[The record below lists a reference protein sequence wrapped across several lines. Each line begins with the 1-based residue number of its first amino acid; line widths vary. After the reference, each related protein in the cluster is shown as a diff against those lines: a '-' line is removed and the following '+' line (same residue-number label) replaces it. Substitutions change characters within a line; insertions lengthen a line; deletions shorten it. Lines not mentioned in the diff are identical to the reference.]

1 MGAWLLICFLVITK
15 EASVYLC
22 ALFQSSIIMA
32 RPGMKQQND
41 IPKAALNKENWREAL
56 VVFSYLKPYRVTFIL
71 GLIVIGLSS
80 LTTLAFPYFL
90 KVLIDSADAIRK
102 GQATLQPGTIALG
115 MIGILVVQGILSF
128 LRVFLLTQV
137 GERALA
143 DLRKDVYQRLIRLSM
158 DFFAQRRV
166 GELSSR
172 LSSDLSQIQDAV
184 TFMLA
189 ELLRGILT
197 LLIGIGLILFISP
210 RLTMVMLSVIPV
222 VVIFAVIFG
231 KYIRRLSRDAQDRLA
246 DSNTIVQ
253 ESLQGI
259 ANVKAFSNEWFEI
272 GRYERSLQQVVNLSV
287 RNGKVRGLF
296 ISFMLFSLFGAI
308 TLVVWYG
315 VGLMQSGILSFGDL
329 TAFVVYTSF
338 VGGSMAGFADLYS
351 NLQKTMGATQRVR
364 EILKEQT
371 EPIDAHRTMVEPQE
385 RLTGEIRFNRVAF
398 SYPSRKDFSVLR
410 DITFHVKAGQLVALV
425 GASGAGKSTIASLIL
440 RFYEPDAGEILF
452 DNLSAEKLT
461 LGTLRSQMAIVP
473 QDVLLFGGTIRDN
486 ISYGDPDASQ
496 EAIEQSAR
504 QANAHDFIAS
514 FPDGYDT
521 IVGERGVKLS
531 GGQRQRIAIARAIL
545 RNPAILILDEATSS
559 LDSASEALVQEAL
572 ENLMRN
578 RTSIV
583 IAHRLSTIRNADQI
597 FVLERGVVRES
608 GTHESLLDIPDGL
621 YRNLHRLQMDME

>member
-1 MGAWLLICFLVITK
+1 
-15 EASVYLC
+15 
-22 ALFQSSIIMA
+22 MA
-32 RPGMKQQND
+32 RPGAKQQD
-41 IPKAALNKENWREAL
+41 EVPKAALNKENWREAL
-56 VVFSYLKPYRVTFIL
+56 VIFSYLKPYRFTFL
-71 GLIVIGLSS
+71 MGLIVIGLSS
-80 LTTLAFPYFL
+80 MTTLAFPYFL

-102 GQATLQPGTIALG
+102 GEASLEPGTIALG
-115 MIGILVVQGILSF
+115 MVGILLVQGVLSF

-143 DLRKDVYQRLIRLSM
+143 DLRKDVYQRLICLSM

-189 ELLRGILT
+189 ELLRGVLT
-197 LLIGIGLILFISP
+197 ILIGIGLILFISP
-210 RLTMVMLSVIPV
+210 KLTLVMLSVIPV
-222 VVIFAVIFG
+222 VVVFAVIFG

-259 ANVKAFSNEWFEI
+259 ANVKAFSNEWYEI
-272 GRYERSLQQVVNLSV
+272 GRYERSLRQVVALSV
-287 RNGKVRGLF
+287 RNGKVRGMF

-315 VGLMQSGILSFGDL
+315 VQLMQAGVLSFGDL

-364 EILKEQT
+364 EILKENT
-371 EPIDAHRTMVEPQE
+371 EDIGSHRITVDPQD
-385 RLTGEIRFNRVAF
+385 RLVGGLTFCNVAF
-398 SYPSRKDFSVLR
+398 SYPSRKEFKVLR
-410 DITFHVKAGQLVALV
+410 DISFDVSAGQQVALV
-425 GASGAGKSTIASLIL
+425 GPSGAGKSTIASLIL
-440 RFYEPDAGEILF
+440 RFYEPDAGSILF
-452 DNLSAEKLT
+452 DGRPAGAMT
-461 LGTLRSQMAIVP
+461 LGTLRSQMAMVP
-473 QDVLLFGGTIRDN
+473 QDVLLFGGSIREN
-486 ISYGDPDASQ
+486 IAYGNPDASQ
-496 EAIEQSAR
+496 EVIEQAAQ
-504 QANAHDFIAS
+504 QANAHDFIVS
-514 FPDGYDT
+514 FPEGYDT
-521 IVGERGVKLS
+521 VVGERGVKLS

-545 RNPAILILDEATSS
+545 RDPAILILDEATSS
-559 LDSASEALVQEAL
+559 LDSASEALVQQAL

-597 FVLERGVVRES
+597 IVLERGIVRES
-608 GTHESLLDIPDGL
+608 GTHESLLKQTEGL
-621 YRNLHRLQMDME
+621 YRNLHRLQMDLD

>member
-1 MGAWLLICFLVITK
+1 
-15 EASVYLC
+15 
-22 ALFQSSIIMA
+22 MA
-32 RPGMKQQND
+32 RPGKNLRDD
-41 IPKAALNKENWREAL
+41 IPKAPLNKENWREAF
-56 VVFSYLKPYRVTFIL
+56 VIFSYLKPYRTTFFL

-80 LTTLAFPYFL
+80 MTTLAFPYFL
-90 KVLIDSADAIRK
+90 KVLIDSADSIRQGK
-102 GQATLQPGTIALG
+102 ATLQPGTIALG
-115 MIGILVVQGILSF
+115 MIGILLLQGVLSF
-128 LRVFLLTQV
+128 LRVFLLTNV

-210 RLTMVMLSVIPV
+210 RLTLVMLSVIPV

-272 GRYERSLQQVVNLSV
+272 GRYEKSLQQVVALSV

-315 VGLMQSGILSFGDL
+315 VGLMQTGMMSFGDL

-364 EILKEQT
+364 EILKETT
-371 EPIDAHRTMVEPQE
+371 EDIEEQRIKVNPAD
-385 RLTGEIRFNRVAF
+385 RLSGELTFRQVAF
-398 SYPSRKDFSVLR
+398 SYPSRRDFPVLR
-410 DITFHVKAGQLVALV
+410 DISFHVHAGQQVALV
-425 GASGAGKSTIASLIL
+425 GPSGAGKSTIASLIL
-440 RFYEPDAGEILF
+440 RFYEPDAGTISF
-452 DNLSAEKLT
+452 DGRPATALT
-461 LGTLRSQMAIVP
+461 LGTLRSQMAMVP
-473 QDVLLFGGTIRDN
+473 QDVLLFGGTIREN
-486 ISYGDPDASQ
+486 IAYGEPDASQ
-496 EAIEQSAR
+496 NDIERAAR
-504 QANAHDFIAS
+504 QANAHEFITS
-514 FPDGYDT
+514 FPEGYDT
-521 IVGERGVKLS
+521 VVGERGVKLS

-559 LDSASEALVQEAL
+559 LDSASEALVQQAL
-572 ENLMRN
+572 ENLMKN

-597 FVLERGVVRES
+597 IVLERGIVRES
-608 GTHESLLDIPDGL
+608 GTHESLLERPDGL
-621 YRNLHRLQMDME
+621 YTHLHRLQMDLD

>member
-1 MGAWLLICFLVITK
+1 MHPVIKSMIDKGSVRVIFAPEFNLLF
-15 EASVYLC
+15 
-22 ALFQSSIIMA
+22 MA
-32 RPGMKQQND
+32 RPGAQQRDD

-56 VVFSYLKPYRVTFIL
+56 FIFSYLRPYRITFML
-71 GLIVIGLSS
+71 GLLVIGLSS
-80 LTTLAFPYFL
+80 MTTLAFPYFL

-102 GQATLQPGTIALG
+102 GQATIQPGTIALG
-115 MIGILVVQGILSF
+115 MVGILLIQGVLSF

-143 DLRKDVYQRLIRLSM
+143 DLRKNVYQRLIRLSM

-197 LLIGIGLILFISP
+197 LLIGIGLIFFISP
-210 RLTMVMLSVIPV
+210 KLTLVMLSVIPV
-222 VVIFAVIFG
+222 VVVFAVIFG

-272 GRYERSLQQVVNLSV
+272 GRYERSLRLVVELSV

-296 ISFMLFSLFGAI
+296 ISLMLFSLFGAI

-315 VGLMQSGILSFGDL
+315 VGLMQAGALSFGDL

-338 VGGSMAGFADLYS
+338 VGASMAGFADLYS

-364 EILKEQT
+364 EILKETT
-371 EPIDAHRTMVEPQE
+371 EDVEDQRVEIDPAD
-385 RLTGEIRFNRVAF
+385 RLTGDLSFKNVAF
-398 SYPSRKDFSVLR
+398 SYPSRKEFPVLR
-410 DITFHVKAGQLVALV
+410 DISLHAGAGQQVALV
-425 GASGAGKSTIASLIL
+425 GPSGAGKSTIAALIL
-440 RFYEPDAGEILF
+440 RFYEPDAGTILF
-452 DNLSAEKLT
+452 DGRPAGSMT
-461 LGTLRSQMAIVP
+461 LGTLRSQMAMVP
-473 QDVLLFGGTIRDN
+473 QDVLLFGGTIREN
-486 ISYGDPDASQ
+486 IAYGNPDAAQ
-496 EAIEQSAR
+496 EEIEQAAR
-504 QANAHDFIAS
+504 QANAHDFIVS
-514 FPDGYDT
+514 FPEGYDT

-545 RNPAILILDEATSS
+545 RDPAILILDEATSS
-559 LDSASEALVQEAL
+559 LDSASEALVQQAL

-583 IAHRLSTIRNADQI
+583 IAHRLSTIRSADQI
-597 FVLERGVVRES
+597 IVLERGVARES
-608 GTHESLLDIPDGL
+608 GTHEQLLELPDGL
-621 YRNLHRLQMDME
+621 YRNLHRLQMDMD

>member
-1 MGAWLLICFLVITK
+1 
-15 EASVYLC
+15 
-22 ALFQSSIIMA
+22 MA
-32 RPGMKQQND
+32 RPGAKQRDD
-41 IPKAALNKENWREAL
+41 IPKAAVNKENWREAL
-56 VVFSYLKPYRVTFIL
+56 VIFSYLTPYRVTFVL
-71 GLIVIGLSS
+71 GLVVIGLSS
-80 LTTLAFPYFL
+80 MTTLAFPYFL
-90 KVLIDSADAIRK
+90 KVLIDSADAIRQ
-102 GQATLQPGTIALG
+102 GQATIQPGTIALG
-115 MIGILVVQGILSF
+115 MVGILLLQGVFSF

-197 LLIGIGLILFISP
+197 LLIGIGLILYISP
-210 RLTMVMLSVIPV
+210 KLTLVMLSVIPV
-222 VVIFAVIFG
+222 VVVFAVIFG

-272 GRYERSLQQVVNLSV
+272 GRYERSLRLVVDLSV

-315 VGLMQSGILSFGDL
+315 VGLMQAGALSFGDL

-364 EILKEQT
+364 EILKETT
-371 EPIDAHRTMVEPQE
+371 EDVDDQRVSIDPKDKLRGD
-385 RLTGEIRFNRVAF
+385 LTFTHVAF
-398 SYPSRKDFSVLR
+398 SYPSRKEFPVLR
-410 DITFHVKAGQLVALV
+410 DISFHAAAGQQIALV
-425 GASGAGKSTIASLIL
+425 GPSGAGKSTIASLIL
-440 RFYEPDAGEILF
+440 RFYEPDGGTILF
-452 DNLSAEKLT
+452 DGRPAGSMS
-461 LGTLRSQMAIVP
+461 LGTLRSQMAMVP
-473 QDVLLFGGTIRDN
+473 QDVLLFGGTIREN
-486 ISYGDPDASQ
+486 IAYGNPDASQ
-496 EAIEQSAR
+496 EEIDQAAR
-504 QANAHDFIAS
+504 QANAHDFIVS
-514 FPDGYDT
+514 FPEGYDT

-545 RNPAILILDEATSS
+545 RDPAILILDEATSS
-559 LDSASEALVQEAL
+559 LDSASEALVQQAL

-578 RTSIV
+578 RTSVV

-597 FVLERGVVRES
+597 IVLERGIVRES
-608 GTHESLLDIPDGL
+608 GTHESLLESPDGL
-621 YRNLHRLQMDME
+621 YRNLHRLQMDMD

>member
-1 MGAWLLICFLVITK
+1 
-15 EASVYLC
+15 
-22 ALFQSSIIMA
+22 MA
-32 RPGMKQQND
+32 RPGAKQQD
-41 IPKAALNKENWREAL
+41 EVPKAALNRENWREAL
-56 VVFSYLKPYRVTFIL
+56 VIFSYLKPYRSTFLL

-80 LTTLAFPYFL
+80 MTTLAFPYFL

-102 GQATLQPGTIALG
+102 GEASLEPGTIALG
-115 MIGILVVQGILSF
+115 MVGILLVQGVLSF

-189 ELLRGILT
+189 ELLRGALT

-272 GRYERSLQQVVNLSV
+272 GRYDRSLKQVVALSV

-315 VGLMQSGILSFGDL
+315 VGLMQAGVLSFGDL

-364 EILKEQT
+364 EILKENT
-371 EPIDAHRTMVEPQE
+371 EDIDAQRIRIDPKD
-385 RLTGEIRFNRVAF
+385 RLKGGLTFSHVAF
-398 SYPSRKDFSVLR
+398 SYPSRKEFPVLR
-410 DITFHVKAGQLVALV
+410 DISFEVKAGQQVALV
-425 GASGAGKSTIASLIL
+425 GPSGAGKSTIASLIL
-440 RFYEPDAGEILF
+440 RFYEPDAGSILF
-452 DNLSAEKLT
+452 DDRPAGALT
-461 LGTLRSQMAIVP
+461 LGVLRSQMAMVP
-473 QDVLLFGGTIRDN
+473 QDVLLFGGTIREN
-486 ISYGDPDASQ
+486 IAYGNPDASQ
-496 EAIEQSAR
+496 EEIEQAAI
-504 QANAHDFIAS
+504 QANAHEFIVS
-514 FPDGYDT
+514 FPEGYDT
-521 IVGERGVKLS
+521 VVGERGVKLS

-545 RNPAILILDEATSS
+545 RDPAILILDEATSS
-559 LDSASEALVQEAL
+559 LDSASEALVQQAL

-583 IAHRLSTIRNADQI
+583 IAHRLSTIRSADQI
-597 FVLERGVVRES
+597 IVLERGIVREA
-608 GTHESLLDIPDGL
+608 GTHESLLEQPDGL
-621 YRNLHRLQMDME
+621 YRNLHRLQMDLE